1 MNIVHAFR
9 SMIVAALLVMISLP
23 STAADHKMDIVDT
36 AVSAGIFETLVA
48 AVSAAGL
55 VDTLKGEG
63 PLTVFAPN
71 DDAFAKL
78 PSGTVESL
86 LKPENIDQ
94 LVAILTYN
102 VIPGRIL
109 SGELPAIANVATVQ
123 GSTIEVKKDDEV
135 VTVNQATVIQADVEA
150 TNGVIH
156 IIDQVIIPK

>member
-1 MNIVHAFR
+1 MNIVYAFR
-9 SMIVAALLVMISLP
+9 STIVAALLVMISLP
-23 STAADHKMDIVDT
+23 LTAADHKMDIVDT

-94 LVAILTYN
+94 LVAILTYH
-102 VIPGRIL
+102 VVPGRIF

-123 GSTIEVKKDDEV
+123 GSTIEVKKDDGV

>member
-63 PLTVFAPN
+63 PLTVVAPN

-94 LVAILTYN
+94 LVAILTYH

>member
-94 LVAILTYN
+94 LVAILTYH
-102 VIPGRIL
+102 VVPGRIL
-109 SGELPAIANVATVQ
+109 SGGA
-123 GSTIEVKKDDEV
+123 SRDC
-135 VTVNQATVIQADVEA
+135 
-150 TNGVIH
+150 
-156 IIDQVIIPK
+156 

>member
-1 MNIVHAFR
+1 
-9 SMIVAALLVMISLP
+9 MIVAALLVMISLP

-94 LVAILTYN
+94 LVAILTYH

>member
-63 PLTVFAPN
+63 PLTLFAPN
-71 DDAFAKL
+71 DAAFAKL

-94 LVAILTYN
+94 LVAILTYH

>member
-94 LVAILTYN
+94 LVAILTYH